1 MLHATSLTIGFN
13 ETEDRIVAVCR
24 DPHGSGVILLLT
36 RRLVRRLLP
45 ALTALLEHSSL
56 AASKAPIHL
65 RSEVILMEHQ
75 AALFAGKPTGQSAAS
90 TGDSETPAPHGVSDA
105 RPSPVNLHNT
115 LVVVSKID
123 VTTHETHFSLIFQDT
138 DGPQLSMN
146 FDRSDLHRWVDLLL
160 RTANTADWGIDIK
173 ADWVAPQH
181 SSKLSVS

>member
-24 DPHGSGVILLLT
+24 DPHGGGVILLFT

-45 ALTALLEHSSL
+45 ALTALLEHSSK
-56 AASKAPIHL
+56 AASKAPIDL

-75 AALFAGKPTGQSAAS
+75 AALFAGKPATAGGQ
-90 TGDSETPAPHGVSDA
+90 TTDSPATAAPHGVSDA

-160 RTANTADWGIDIK
+160 RTANAADWGIDLK
-173 ADWVAPQH
+173 AGWVAQQH
-181 SSKLSVS
+181 TSKLSVS